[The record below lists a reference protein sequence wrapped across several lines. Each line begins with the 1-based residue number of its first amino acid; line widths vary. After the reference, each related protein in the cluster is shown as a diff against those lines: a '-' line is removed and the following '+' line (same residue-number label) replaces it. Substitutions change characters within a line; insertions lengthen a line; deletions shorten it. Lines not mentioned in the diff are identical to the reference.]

1 MNINAYSLFQTKEK
15 TKTLINAVA
24 AGNKCESYAIKVTVT
39 KGETPAESSAE
50 SSGESESEKPSESEE
65 PSGSDESA
73 SSGESLSGS
82 GEDKPDP
89 TNKGCLSA
97 VNTVS
102 VSAVVLLIAGAFV
115 LAKKKKEN

>member
-15 TKTLINAVA
+15 TKTLINVVA

-39 KGETPAESSAE
+39 KGETPAESS
-50 SSGESESEKPSESEE
+50 GESESEKPSESEE
-65 PSGSDESA
+65 HSGSDGSA

-102 VSAVVLLIAGAFV
+102 VSAVVFLIAGAFV

>member
-39 KGETPAESSAE
+39 KCEPPAE

-89 TNKGCLSA
+89 TSKGCLSA

-102 VSAVVLLIAGAFV
+102 VSAVVFLIAGAFV